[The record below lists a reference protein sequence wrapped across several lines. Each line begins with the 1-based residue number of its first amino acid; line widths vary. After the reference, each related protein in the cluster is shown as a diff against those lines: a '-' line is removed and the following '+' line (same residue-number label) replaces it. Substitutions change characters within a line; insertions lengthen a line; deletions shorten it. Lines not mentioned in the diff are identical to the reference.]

1 MFLSYAIPWTR
12 RILRVTYT
20 AHAVSVNQIKLQ
32 SYLHKL
38 FPAEVVNLLSVVGR
52 GREGVYPN
60 NIFQQSNE
68 T

>member
-38 FPAEVVNLLSVVGR
+38 FPAEVVNLLSVVSR
-52 GREGVYPN
+52 GRDGWRVAVVR
-60 NIFQQSNE
+60 
-68 T
+68 